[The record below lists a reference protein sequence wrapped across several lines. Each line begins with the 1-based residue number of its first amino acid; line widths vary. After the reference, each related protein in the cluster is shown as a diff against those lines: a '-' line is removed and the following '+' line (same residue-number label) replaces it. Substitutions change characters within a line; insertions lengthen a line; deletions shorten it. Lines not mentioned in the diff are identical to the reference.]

1 MYNKVFG
8 FKENPFKLVPNPE
21 YLFLSKSHEETLAH
35 LTYAISQGDGFVE
48 VTGEVGTGKTTLCRV
63 FLENLDKSI
72 HAAYIFN
79 PKLDALQLLKAIN
92 DEFGIDARPDNTKD
106 LIDRLNAFLIEK
118 KGAGQKVLVLIDEAQ
133 NLSLEVLEQLRLL
146 SNLETTQEK
155 LLQIILV
162 GQPELRDM
170 LASHELRQ
178 LGQRITINS
187 QLSPLN
193 YEETKDYIR
202 HRITLASHRAGP
214 PFAKA
219 SYNAIYEYSRGIPR
233 MVNIACD
240 RALLNAF
247 SRNSFKITGSITR
260 EAIRE
265 LTRKKPGLLY
275 NWFQRT
281 AGVVIISAIFIP
293 VILLLLF
300 LANGEPPKIPYI
312 SKLFSPERVTQA
324 ETQKVIPEGDRIPEL
339 SAPAE
344 KPVAP
349 QAVEPFTLQEGSL
362 PPGHEAESGNNIE
375 LLALYEI
382 KRAENPLAPGTAI
395 AEQQASNIMD
405 TQNFEAYLQKLNSRF
420 SRNNSIKEILK
431 LWYPTT
437 EIKINQNKI
446 IADQLFFQDE
456 AKQYDL
462 EVQPIATESDLALI
476 QALNLPAI
484 FTFYLS
490 GHAWPKYLAVAN
502 IDTEKIYFFAGAPGQ
517 TISVDKDIF
526 LQYWSGEAYIVWKNF
541 KNLNW
546 VLSQG
551 SKGNDVITLKK
562 LMLRLGYSSIIIT
575 DSYDNDTVQLIKAVQ
590 AKYALHVDG
599 IVGPF
604 TKIALYN
611 ESSEFIKP
619 SLGKFAAARTEN
631 GS

>member
-1 MYNKVFG
+1 MYNKFFG
-8 FKENPFKLVPNPE
+8 FKEKPFKLVPNPE

-92 DEFGIDARPDNTKD
+92 DEFGIDSEPDNTKD

-118 KGAGQKVLVLIDEAQ
+118 KGAGQKALVLIDEAQ

-170 LASHELRQ
+170 LASHQLRQ

-187 QLSPLN
+187 QLSPLT
-193 YEETKDYIR
+193 YVETKDYIR

-219 SYNAIYEYSRGIPR
+219 SYNAIYEYSQGIPR
-233 MVNIACD
+233 LINIACD

-247 SRNSFKITGSITR
+247 SRNSFNISGSITK
-260 EAIRE
+260 EALRE
-265 LTRKKPGLLY
+265 LRGKKTGLLSGL
-275 NWFQRT
+275 FQRA

-300 LANGEPPKIPYI
+300 IANGEAPKIPDI
-312 SKLFSPERVTQA
+312 SKLLSPERVTQA
-324 ETQKVIPEGDRIPEL
+324 EPQRDIPVEGQIVEL
-339 SAPAE
+339 SAPSE
-344 KPVAP
+344 MPVAL
-349 QAVEPFTLQEGSL
+349 QAEAPGALQENSL
-362 PPGHEAESGNNIE
+362 PESHAAESGNNIE
-375 LLALYEI
+375 TLTAHV
-382 KRAENPLAPGTAI
+382 NNSGSPLATGTPN
-395 AEQQASNIMD
+395 AEQKVPNSMD
-405 TQNFEAYLQKLNSRF
+405 KQKFGAYLQKLNSRF
-420 SRNNSIKEILK
+420 SRNISIEGILK
-431 LWYPTT
+431 LWLPTT
-437 EIKINQNKI
+437 EIKINQDKI
-446 IADQLFFQDE
+446 IADQLFFEEE
-456 AKQYDL
+456 AKLYDL
-462 EVQPIATESDLALI
+462 ELKSIATESDLALI

-484 FTFYLS
+484 FTFYLA
-490 GHAWPKYLAVAN
+490 GHTWPKYLAAAY
-502 IDTEKIYFFAGAPGQ
+502 IDTEKVYFFADAQSQ
-517 TISVDKDIF
+517 TVSVDRDIF

-546 VLSQG
+546 VISQG
-551 SKGNDVITLKK
+551 SQGQDVLTLKK
-562 LMLRLGYSSIIIT
+562 LLLRLGYSSVIIT
-575 DSYDNDTVQLIKAVQ
+575 DSYDNDTVQLIKDIQ
-590 AKYALHVDG
+590 AKHSLHVDG
-599 IVGPF
+599 IVGTF

-619 SLGKFAAARTEN
+619 SLVRFAEAKTEN

>member
-1 MYNKVFG
+1 MYNKFFG
-8 FKENPFKLVPNPE
+8 FKEKPFKLVPNPE

-92 DEFGIDARPDNTKD
+92 DEFGIDSEPDNTKD

-118 KGAGQKVLVLIDEAQ
+118 KSAGQKALVLIDEAQ

-170 LASHELRQ
+170 LASHQLRQ

-187 QLSPLN
+187 QLSPLT
-193 YEETKDYIR
+193 YVETKDYIR

-219 SYNAIYEYSRGIPR
+219 SYNAIYEYSQGIPR
-233 MVNIACD
+233 LINIACD

-247 SRNSFKITGSITR
+247 SRNSFNISGSITK
-260 EAIRE
+260 EALRE
-265 LTRKKPGLLY
+265 LRGKKTGLLSGL
-275 NWFQRT
+275 FQRA

-300 LANGEPPKIPYI
+300 IANGEAPKIPAI
-312 SKLFSPERVTQA
+312 SKLLSPERVTQA
-324 ETQKVIPEGDRIPEL
+324 EPQRDIPVEGQIVEL
-339 SAPAE
+339 SAPSE
-344 KPVAP
+344 MPVAL
-349 QAVEPFTLQEGSL
+349 QAEAPSALQENSL
-362 PPGHEAESGNNIE
+362 PESHAAESGNNIE
-375 LLALYEI
+375 TLTAHV
-382 KRAENPLAPGTAI
+382 NNSGSPLATGTPN
-395 AEQQASNIMD
+395 AEQKVPNSMD
-405 TQNFEAYLQKLNSRF
+405 KQKFGAYLQKLNSRF
-420 SRNNSIKEILK
+420 SRNISIEGILK
-431 LWYPTT
+431 LWLPTT
-437 EIKINQNKI
+437 EIKINQDKI
-446 IADQLFFQDE
+446 IADQLFFEEE
-456 AKQYDL
+456 AKLHDL
-462 EVQPIATESDLALI
+462 ELKSIATESDLALI

-484 FTFYLS
+484 FTFYLA
-490 GHAWPKYLAVAN
+490 GHTWPKYLAAAY
-502 IDTEKIYFFAGAPGQ
+502 IDTEKVYFFADAQSQ
-517 TISVDKDIF
+517 TVSVDRDIF

-546 VLSQG
+546 VISQG
-551 SKGNDVITLKK
+551 SQGQDVLTLKK
-562 LMLRLGYSSIIIT
+562 LLLRLGYSSVIIT
-575 DSYDNDTVQLIKAVQ
+575 DSYDNDTVQLIKDIQ
-590 AKYALHVDG
+590 AKHSLHVDG
-599 IVGPF
+599 IVGTF

-619 SLGKFAAARTEN
+619 SLVRFAEAKTEN

>member
-1 MYNKVFG
+1 
-8 FKENPFKLVPNPE
+8 
-21 YLFLSKSHEETLAH
+21 LSKSHEETLAH

-92 DEFGIDARPDNTKD
+92 DEFGIDSEPDNTKD

-118 KGAGQKVLVLIDEAQ
+118 KGAGQKALVLIDEAQ

-170 LASHELRQ
+170 LASHQLRQ

-187 QLSPLN
+187 QLSPLT
-193 YEETKDYIR
+193 YVETKDYIR

-219 SYNAIYEYSRGIPR
+219 SYNAIYEYSQGIPR
-233 MVNIACD
+233 LINIACD

-247 SRNSFKITGSITR
+247 SRNSFNISGSITK
-260 EAIRE
+260 EALRE
-265 LTRKKPGLLY
+265 LRGKKTGLLSGL
-275 NWFQRT
+275 FQRA

-300 LANGEPPKIPYI
+300 IANGEAPKIPDI
-312 SKLFSPERVTQA
+312 SKLLSPERVTQA
-324 ETQKVIPEGDRIPEL
+324 EPQRDIPVEGQIVEL
-339 SAPAE
+339 SAPSE
-344 KPVAP
+344 MPVAL
-349 QAVEPFTLQEGSL
+349 QAEAPGALQENSL
-362 PPGHEAESGNNIE
+362 PESHAAESGNNIE
-375 LLALYEI
+375 TLTAHV
-382 KRAENPLAPGTAI
+382 NNSGSPLATGTPN
-395 AEQQASNIMD
+395 AEQKVPNSMD
-405 TQNFEAYLQKLNSRF
+405 KQKFGAYLQKLNSRF
-420 SRNNSIKEILK
+420 SRNISIEGILK
-431 LWYPTT
+431 LWLPTT
-437 EIKINQNKI
+437 EIKINQDKI
-446 IADQLFFQDE
+446 IADQLFFEEE
-456 AKQYDL
+456 AKLYDL
-462 EVQPIATESDLALI
+462 ELKSIATESDLALI

-484 FTFYLS
+484 FTFYLA
-490 GHAWPKYLAVAN
+490 GHTWPKYLAAAY
-502 IDTEKIYFFAGAPGQ
+502 IDTEKVYFFADAQSQ
-517 TISVDKDIF
+517 TVSVDRDIF

-546 VLSQG
+546 VISQG
-551 SKGNDVITLKK
+551 SRGQDVLTLKK
-562 LMLRLGYSSIIIT
+562 LLLRLGYSSVIIT
-575 DSYDNDTVQLIKAVQ
+575 DSYDNDTVQLIKDIQ
-590 AKYALHVDG
+590 AKHSLHVDG

-619 SLGKFAAARTEN
+619 SLVRFAEARTEN

>member
-1 MYNKVFG
+1 MYNKFFG
-8 FKENPFKLVPNPE
+8 FKEKPFKLVPNPE

-92 DEFGIDARPDNTKD
+92 DEFGIDSEPDNTKD

-118 KGAGQKVLVLIDEAQ
+118 KSAGQKALVLIDEAQ

-170 LASHELRQ
+170 LASHQLRQ

-187 QLSPLN
+187 QLSPLT
-193 YEETKDYIR
+193 YVETKDYIR

-219 SYNAIYEYSRGIPR
+219 SYNAIYEYSQGIPR
-233 MVNIACD
+233 LINIACD

-247 SRNSFKITGSITR
+247 SRNSFNISGSITK
-260 EAIRE
+260 EALRE
-265 LTRKKPGLLY
+265 LRGKKTGLLSGL
-275 NWFQRT
+275 FQRA

-300 LANGEPPKIPYI
+300 IANGEAPKIPAI
-312 SKLFSPERVTQA
+312 SKLLSPERVTQA
-324 ETQKVIPEGDRIPEL
+324 EPQRDIPVEGQIVEL
-339 SAPAE
+339 SAPSE
-344 KPVAP
+344 MPVA
-349 QAVEPFTLQEGSL
+349 LQENSL
-362 PPGHEAESGNNIE
+362 PGSHAAESGKNIE
-375 LLALYEI
+375 TLTAHV
-382 KRAENPLAPGTAI
+382 NNSGSPLATGTPN
-395 AEQQASNIMD
+395 AEQKVPNSMD
-405 TQNFEAYLQKLNSRF
+405 KQKFGAYLQKLNSRF
-420 SRNNSIKEILK
+420 SRNISIEGILK
-431 LWYPTT
+431 LWLPTT
-437 EIKINQNKI
+437 EIKINQDKI
-446 IADQLFFQDE
+446 IADQLFFEEE
-456 AKQYDL
+456 AKLYDL
-462 EVQPIATESDLALI
+462 ELKSIATESDLALI

-484 FTFYLS
+484 FTFYLA
-490 GHAWPKYLAVAN
+490 GHTWPKYLAAAY
-502 IDTEKIYFFAGAPGQ
+502 IDTEKVYFFADAQSQ
-517 TISVDKDIF
+517 TVSVDRDIF

-546 VLSQG
+546 VISQG
-551 SKGNDVITLKK
+551 SRGQDVLTLKK
-562 LMLRLGYSSIIIT
+562 LLLRLGYSSVIIT
-575 DSYDNDTVQLIKAVQ
+575 DSYDNDTVQLIKDIQ
-590 AKYALHVDG
+590 AKHSLHVDG
-599 IVGPF
+599 IVGTF

-619 SLGKFAAARTEN
+619 SLVRFAEAKTEN

>member
-1 MYNKVFG
+1 M
-8 FKENPFKLVPNPE
+8 
-21 YLFLSKSHEETLAH
+21 SKSHEETLAH

-92 DEFGIDARPDNTKD
+92 DEFGIDSEPDNTKD

-118 KGAGQKVLVLIDEAQ
+118 KSAGQKALVLIDEAQ

-170 LASHELRQ
+170 LASHQLRQ

-187 QLSPLN
+187 QLSPLT
-193 YEETKDYIR
+193 YVETKDYIR

-219 SYNAIYEYSRGIPR
+219 SYNAIYEYSQGIPR
-233 MVNIACD
+233 LINIACD

-247 SRNSFKITGSITR
+247 SRNSFNISGSITK
-260 EAIRE
+260 EALRE
-265 LTRKKPGLLY
+265 LRGKKTGLLSGL
-275 NWFQRT
+275 FQRA

-300 LANGEPPKIPYI
+300 IANGEAPKIPAI
-312 SKLFSPERVTQA
+312 SKLLSPERVTQA
-324 ETQKVIPEGDRIPEL
+324 EPQRDIPVEGQIVEL
-339 SAPAE
+339 SAPSE
-344 KPVAP
+344 MPVAL
-349 QAVEPFTLQEGSL
+349 QAEAPGALQENSL
-362 PPGHEAESGNNIE
+362 PESHAAESGNNIE
-375 LLALYEI
+375 TLTAHV
-382 KRAENPLAPGTAI
+382 NNSGSPLATGTPN
-395 AEQQASNIMD
+395 AEQKVPNSMD
-405 TQNFEAYLQKLNSRF
+405 KQKFGAYLQKLNSRF
-420 SRNNSIKEILK
+420 SRNISIEGILK
-431 LWYPTT
+431 LWLPTT
-437 EIKINQNKI
+437 EIKINQDKI
-446 IADQLFFQDE
+446 IADQLFFEEE
-456 AKQYDL
+456 AKLYDL
-462 EVQPIATESDLALI
+462 ELKSIATESDLALI

-484 FTFYLS
+484 FTFYLA
-490 GHAWPKYLAVAN
+490 GHTWPKYLAAAY
-502 IDTEKIYFFAGAPGQ
+502 IDTEKVYFFADAQSQ
-517 TISVDKDIF
+517 TVSVDRDIF

-546 VLSQG
+546 VISQG
-551 SKGNDVITLKK
+551 SRGQDVLTLKK
-562 LMLRLGYSSIIIT
+562 LLLRLGYSSVIIT
-575 DSYDNDTVQLIKAVQ
+575 DSYDNDTVQLIKDIQ
-590 AKYALHVDG
+590 AKHSLHVDG
-599 IVGPF
+599 IVGTF

-619 SLGKFAAARTEN
+619 SLVRFAEAKTEN